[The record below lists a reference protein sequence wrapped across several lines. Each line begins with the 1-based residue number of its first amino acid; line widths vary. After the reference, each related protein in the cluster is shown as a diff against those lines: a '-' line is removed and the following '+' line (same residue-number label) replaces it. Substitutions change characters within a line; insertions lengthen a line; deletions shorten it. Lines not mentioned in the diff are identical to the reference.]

1 MRFLALDF
9 ETNGKPNDCLRP
21 CGAFPTQVSVDA
33 FVPETNEVVHLY
45 DSFIHGAEDLSDWV
59 LANTPVTHDLLEVA
73 PWAAEVSLA
82 LADLWREG
90 DIIACHNATFDLG
103 TVIPKIAGREH
114 PFRTAPFICT
124 MREPWTRKAAGKQP
138 KLSELCAIL
147 GVPFHADKA
156 HDATYDTHA
165 LAHCMKAA
173 HERGET
179 WSLRVPIP
187 PRPRETQ
194 FSGQTREDRA
204 KQWIRRDPPVYP
216 PA

>member
-9 ETNGKPNDCLRP
+9 ETNGKPNDRLRP

-90 DIIACHNATFDLG
+90 DIIVCHNATFDLG
-103 TVIPKIAGREH
+103 AALPRSRGGSTRSARRPSSARCASPGPERRPASNPSSPSCVQFWVCLPTPTKPTMQPTTLTSWPIASKRHTSGARPGASEC
-114 PFRTAPFICT
+114 PYPLDQARRNSAV
-124 MREPWTRKAAGKQP
+124 RRAAI
-138 KLSELCAIL
+138 A
-147 GVPFHADKA
+147 
-156 HDATYDTHA
+156 
-165 LAHCMKAA
+165 
-173 HERGET
+173 
-179 WSLRVPIP
+179 
-187 PRPRETQ
+187 
-194 FSGQTREDRA
+194 
-204 KQWIRRDPPVYP
+204 
-216 PA
+216 